1 MEFGSRGNGDDG
13 ITGVSPS
20 CFSYD
25 VTKWKLNKN
34 KNAVGLPLVNALAMR
49 VGTFPLFLEGPV
61 RHLKTMQ
68 DDPEAMKDARYT
80 DKQGQYLAFI
90 YYFTKLNGI
99 PPAEADM
106 QRYFQV
112 SPPSIHQM
120 IMNLERKGLISKIP
134 GQGRSIKVLLPR
146 WELPDLD

>member
-1 MEFGSRGNGDDG
+1 
-13 ITGVSPS
+13 
-20 CFSYD
+20 
-25 VTKWKLNKN
+25 
-34 KNAVGLPLVNALAMR
+34 
-49 VGTFPLFLEGPV
+49 
-61 RHLKTMQ
+61 
-68 DDPEAMKDARYT
+68 MKEVKYT

-120 IMNLERKGLISKIP
+120 IMNLERKGLISKMP
-134 GQGRSIKVLLPR
+134 RQGRSIKVLLPR

>member
-1 MEFGSRGNGDDG
+1 VVIHISSNN
-13 ITGVSPS
+13 V
-20 CFSYD
+20 
-25 VTKWKLNKN
+25 
-34 KNAVGLPLVNALAMR
+34 
-49 VGTFPLFLEGPV
+49 
-61 RHLKTMQ
+61 
-68 DDPEAMKDARYT
+68 DPKAMKDAKYT

-90 YYFTKLNGI
+90 YFFTKVNGI

-120 IMNLERKGLISKIP
+120 IVNLERKGLISRVP
-134 GQGRSIKVLLPR
+134 GQGRTIKVLLPH

>member
-1 MEFGSRGNGDDG
+1 MEFGSRGDGDDG
-13 ITGVSPS
+13 TTGVSPS

-68 DDPEAMKDARYT
+68 DDPEA
-80 DKQGQYLAFI
+80 
-90 YYFTKLNGI
+90 TK
-99 PPAEADM
+99 A
-106 QRYFQV
+106 V
-112 SPPSIHQM
+112 
-120 IMNLERKGLISKIP
+120 
-134 GQGRSIKVLLPR
+134 
-146 WELPDLD
+146 